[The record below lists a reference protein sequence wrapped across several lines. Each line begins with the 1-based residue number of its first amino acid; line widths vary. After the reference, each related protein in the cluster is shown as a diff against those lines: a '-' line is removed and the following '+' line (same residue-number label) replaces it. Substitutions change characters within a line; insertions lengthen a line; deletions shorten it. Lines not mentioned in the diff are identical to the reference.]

1 MSDVWDRHAHIHK
14 AVHANTYMHTAG
26 VSESSVGKAS
36 NFEPAKPLNTES
48 LGFEGFDFCLFVFFS
63 VKFFCLSSTG
73 QIWFFFGGTGRIIDQ
88 IPSHGCHY
96 IYKQSQ
102 EKNLPCC
109 DTVQQQPEWT
119 EIRRHKSRDA
129 AKGPIPPHQFHKSIA
144 SYTAGLPW
152 GCCIIGRQ
160 KCGPLTMLH

>member
-1 MSDVWDRHAHIHK
+1 
-14 AVHANTYMHTAG
+14 MHTAR

-36 NFEPAKPLNTES
+36 NFEPAKPPNTES
-48 LGFEGFDFCLFVFFS
+48 LGFEGFDFCLFSFLLSFS
-63 VKFFCLSSTG
+63 ASVALGRYDS
-73 QIWFFFGGTGRIIDQ
+73 FFGGTGRIIDQ

-119 EIRRHKSRDA
+119 EIRRHKSWDA